1 MCKLKEF
8 GDQMYQKQHSDQV
21 TKNICWPLDISYS
34 SQSGCRDSKARL
46 KLKFKLSVGVLSVF
60 MTFSTTVL
68 KIEDWSQH
76 STIADMLDNLF
87 FFIKRLKPKCM
98 VNNSWGFINGH

>member
-1 MCKLKEF
+1 
-8 GDQMYQKQHSDQV
+8 MYQKQPSDQV

-46 KLKFKLSVGVLSVF
+46 KLKFKLSVVFFF

-68 KIEDWSQH
+68 KIEDWSQ
-76 STIADMLDNLF
+76 
-87 FFIKRLKPKCM
+87 
-98 VNNSWGFINGH
+98 